1 MESLALVVAILFLTA
16 LISGPIAL
24 GLTYLRPKKLR
35 GRRIK
40 RIIITIFGVWGIL
53 NGIQFI
59 LASLPIFPRLV
70 GVMSVLTAALALKRE
85 FGFHRRLNES

>member
-1 MESLALVVAILFLTA
+1 MESLAFIVAILFLTA
-16 LISGPIAL
+16 LISGPMAL
-24 GLTYLRPKKLR
+24 GLTYLHPNKLR

-40 RIIITIFGVWGIL
+40 RIVITIFGIWGVL
-53 NGIQFI
+53 NGFQFI

-70 GVMSVLTAALALKRE
+70 GVMSVLTAAYALKRE